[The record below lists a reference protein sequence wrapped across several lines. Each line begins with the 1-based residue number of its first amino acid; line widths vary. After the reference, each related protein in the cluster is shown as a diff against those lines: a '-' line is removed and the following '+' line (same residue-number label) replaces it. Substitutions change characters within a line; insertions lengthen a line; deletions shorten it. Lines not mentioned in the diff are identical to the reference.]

1 MMPAVKLCLLLVS
14 MTGCLLYMTGRYRI
28 RLEFAPAL
36 YMALGSSLM
45 FAAGI
50 LNVMPQMVWALF
62 AGGFGLLA
70 VSRKRGYRFSKRDVI
85 LYGGFLGLL
94 VWFWWLMRGAHFT
107 SYDNFSHWATIVKC
121 MLRTDRLPGFAD
133 TVIRFQSYPPGSSLY
148 IYYVCRILGTAESC
162 FLWAQAGMLS
172 AFLFCL
178 AAFVSKKNWYGIC
191 FPVLYGIWALS
202 ANNTIYELRVDTLLP
217 LAGVAAVAIIY
228 YYRKKPDKAQ
238 GCAGVL
244 FVLLVNIKNSGVFFF
259 GAGVVFLLVY
269 AGPYIRR
276 HKLYFVNTCLLP
288 PLAAVF
294 LWKRHVALVFPEG
307 MSSKHAMSIE
317 NYGQQ
322 IAKKTT
328 EDILQIGLE
337 ILGRFVSPEHVEV
350 WMMLLVT
357 LLLLTLLLAGQPV
370 SGVIRLAAA
379 SWSWLAVYTVSL
391 YGMYL
396 FSMPSGEALLLAS
409 YDRYILSVL
418 IFIYGMIVIY
428 MLQAL
433 DSHRDSGKSL
443 ADGTKKK
450 SVREKAA
457 FLAAVILMLC
467 PVAYGGARA
476 RTLVRQPS
484 FETTKRAGL
493 QKLIREAGIREGD
506 SCFIYCGGPD
516 YDRRYLFYLTRYE
529 LWTADVLSV
538 MESSFEEQK
547 QLIKDYDYLIIWDND
562 THMRQYLKEQ
572 GLEQYLET
580 ERAAVP
586 VRKKI
591 NKG

>member
-370 SGVIRLAAA
+370 SG
-379 SWSWLAVYTVSL
+379 
-391 YGMYL
+391 
-396 FSMPSGEALLLAS
+396 
-409 YDRYILSVL
+409 
-418 IFIYGMIVIY
+418 
-428 MLQAL
+428 

-476 RTLVRQPS
+476 RTLVRQPG